1 MTKDK
6 SIDNELIDNLLKN
19 YKKPEDLIGENG
31 LLKQLT
37 KQLLERAMAA
47 EMTEHVGYD
56 KHDAAG
62 NNSGNSR
69 NGKSA
74 KTIKGTFGELA
85 LETPRDRNG
94 TFEPQIIEKHQTRF
108 TGFDKNILSL
118 YSRGLST
125 REIQQHLEEIYGVEV
140 TAGLISSVTDEVLD
154 EVKTWQNRQLDAV
167 YPIMYLDAIQ
177 FKVRDNGHVRNKAIY
192 LAIGVT
198 IEGYKEVLGLW
209 IAQTEGAKFWLQ
221 VVTELKNRGVTDIF
235 IACVDGLKGFPE
247 AIESVFPQTE
257 VQLCIVHLVRHSLN
271 YVGWKQRKE
280 VARELKLIY
289 TAATDTEA
297 EQRLAKLSGTRRP
310 VFIGADKSL
319 HFLPFAT
326 LISPA
331 SGKYLI
337 EDFFIGMVPSAS
349 VLIRS
354 SEYAKEKTGTRDETV
369 LSIGNPNFD
378 RNAFP
383 GLPALPGAG
392 REARS
397 VGAVYR
403 QRTVLVGPEASP
415 VRVASEL
422 KNADVIHIAT
432 HAVAH
437 ARSPMLTKLLLAG
450 GRQDG
455 VKGHHADNGFL
466 QASQIYQLKLPRAR
480 LVVLSACQTGIERAY
495 RGEGAIGLARPFLV
509 AGVPIVVASLWP
521 VDSEA
526 TAELMIRFHEH
537 RTRGHKTTIEALRQA
552 QLDMIYNPP
561 PGSQGTFGWAAFVA
575 IGGYAEF

>member
-19 YKKPEDLIGENG
+19 YKKPEDLVGENG

-47 EMTEHVGYD
+47 EMTGHVGYE
-56 KHDAAG
+56 KHDAIG

-118 YSRGLST
+118 YARGLST

-271 YVGWKQRKE
+271 FVGWKQRKE
-280 VARELKLIY
+280 VARDLKLIY
-289 TAATDTEA
+289 TAATEVEA
-297 EQRLAKLSGTRRP
+297 EQRLADFSLKWDEKFPMIAKSWRSNWTRVIPFFAHPPEIRKVIYTTNAIESLNMSLRKVTKARGSFPNDEAVSKLLYLALRNIAKKWTMP
-310 VFIGADKSL
+310 L
-319 HFLPFAT
+319 HAWKDALNRFAIIYENR
-326 LISPA
+326 LPA
-331 SGKYLI
+331 S
-337 EDFFIGMVPSAS
+337 
-349 VLIRS
+349 
-354 SEYAKEKTGTRDETV
+354 
-369 LSIGNPNFD
+369 
-378 RNAFP
+378 
-383 GLPALPGAG
+383 
-392 REARS
+392 
-397 VGAVYR
+397 
-403 QRTVLVGPEASP
+403 
-415 VRVASEL
+415 
-422 KNADVIHIAT
+422 
-432 HAVAH
+432 
-437 ARSPMLTKLLLAG
+437 
-450 GRQDG
+450 
-455 VKGHHADNGFL
+455 
-466 QASQIYQLKLPRAR
+466 
-480 LVVLSACQTGIERAY
+480 
-495 RGEGAIGLARPFLV
+495 
-509 AGVPIVVASLWP
+509 
-521 VDSEA
+521 
-526 TAELMIRFHEH
+526 
-537 RTRGHKTTIEALRQA
+537 
-552 QLDMIYNPP
+552 
-561 PGSQGTFGWAAFVA
+561 
-575 IGGYAEF
+575 

>member
-47 EMTEHVGYD
+47 ELTEHVGYD
-56 KHDAAG
+56 KHDAIG

-125 REIQQHLEEIYGVEV
+125 REIQQHLEEIYHVEV
-140 TAGLISSVTDEVLD
+140 SPGLISSVTDEVLD
-154 EVKTWQNRQLDAV
+154 EVKTWQNRQLDPV
-167 YPIMYLDAIQ
+167 YPIMYRDAIQ

-221 VVTELKNRGVTDIF
+221 VVTELKNRGVSNIF

-280 VARELKLIY
+280 VAADLKLIY
-289 TAATDTEA
+289 TAATEVEA
-297 EQRLAKLSGTRRP
+297 EQRLAEFSLKWDEKFPMVAKSWRSNWTRVIPFFAHPPEIRKIIYTTNAIESLNMSLRKVTKARGSFPNDEAVSKLLFLALRNIAKKWTMP
-310 VFIGADKSL
+310 VHAWKDAL
-319 HFLPFAT
+319 NRFA
-326 LISPA
+326 II
-331 SGKYLI
+331 Y
-337 EDFFIGMVPSAS
+337 EN
-349 VLIRS
+349 R
-354 SEYAKEKTGTRDETV
+354 
-369 LSIGNPNFD
+369 
-378 RNAFP
+378 
-383 GLPALPGAG
+383 LPA
-392 REARS
+392 
-397 VGAVYR
+397 
-403 QRTVLVGPEASP
+403 
-415 VRVASEL
+415 
-422 KNADVIHIAT
+422 N
-432 HAVAH
+432 
-437 ARSPMLTKLLLAG
+437 
-450 GRQDG
+450 
-455 VKGHHADNGFL
+455 
-466 QASQIYQLKLPRAR
+466 
-480 LVVLSACQTGIERAY
+480 
-495 RGEGAIGLARPFLV
+495 
-509 AGVPIVVASLWP
+509 
-521 VDSEA
+521 
-526 TAELMIRFHEH
+526 
-537 RTRGHKTTIEALRQA
+537 
-552 QLDMIYNPP
+552 
-561 PGSQGTFGWAAFVA
+561 
-575 IGGYAEF
+575 

>member
-1 MTKDK
+1 MT
-6 SIDNELIDNLLKN
+6 IDNELIDNLLKN

-108 TGFDKNILSL
+108 TGFDENIISL
-118 YSRGLST
+118 YARGLST
-125 REIQQHLEEIYGVEV
+125 REIQQHLEEIYHVEV
-140 TAGLISSVTDEVLD
+140 SPGLVSIVTEAVLD

-177 FKVRDNGHVRNKAIY
+177 FKVRDNGHVKNKAIY

-271 YVGWKQRKE
+271 FVGWKQRKE
-280 VARELKLIY
+280 VAADLKLIY
-289 TAATDTEA
+289 RAATEA
-297 EQRLAKLSGTRRP
+297 EAERQLTEFSLKWDAKFPMIAKSWRSNWTRVIPLFAHPPEIRKVIYTTNAIESLNMSLRKVTKARGSFPNDEAVSKLLYLALRNIAKKWTMPVHAWKDALNRFAIIYENRL
-310 VFIGADKSL
+310 
-319 HFLPFAT
+319 
-326 LISPA
+326 PA
-331 SGKYLI
+331 S
-337 EDFFIGMVPSAS
+337 
-349 VLIRS
+349 
-354 SEYAKEKTGTRDETV
+354 
-369 LSIGNPNFD
+369 
-378 RNAFP
+378 
-383 GLPALPGAG
+383 
-392 REARS
+392 
-397 VGAVYR
+397 
-403 QRTVLVGPEASP
+403 
-415 VRVASEL
+415 
-422 KNADVIHIAT
+422 
-432 HAVAH
+432 
-437 ARSPMLTKLLLAG
+437 
-450 GRQDG
+450 
-455 VKGHHADNGFL
+455 
-466 QASQIYQLKLPRAR
+466 
-480 LVVLSACQTGIERAY
+480 
-495 RGEGAIGLARPFLV
+495 
-509 AGVPIVVASLWP
+509 
-521 VDSEA
+521 
-526 TAELMIRFHEH
+526 
-537 RTRGHKTTIEALRQA
+537 
-552 QLDMIYNPP
+552 
-561 PGSQGTFGWAAFVA
+561 
-575 IGGYAEF
+575 